1 MPVPTQKEKEIYELQ
16 KKYQRLDK
24 QLKRLYGIGIEQ
36 YNQMWQGQDG
46 LCAICGRH
54 QIETARSL
62 SVDHNHKTGEI
73 RQLLCTSCNT
83 VLGHIQDDIQTAKDI
98 VAYLEFHEKRH

>member
-46 LCAICGRH
+46 LCAICG
-54 QIETARSL
+54 
-62 SVDHNHKTGEI
+62 
-73 RQLLCTSCNT
+73 QLLSTPCLFAFCCSETYINHLCIFCLNNT
-83 VLGHIQDDIQTAKDI
+83 
-98 VAYLEFHEKRH
+98 